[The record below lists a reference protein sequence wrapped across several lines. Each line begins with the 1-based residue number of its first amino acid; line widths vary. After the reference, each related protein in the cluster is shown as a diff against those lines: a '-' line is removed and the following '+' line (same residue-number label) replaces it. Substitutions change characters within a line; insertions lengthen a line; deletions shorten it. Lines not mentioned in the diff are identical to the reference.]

1 MIADT
6 GHRRCEEGRAQKK
19 ENHQYHAT
27 PSLPLRPHRPLSG
40 GCTLT
45 HVACHI
51 VPRIAPCIGRSSTG
65 PPSTHSTRSSQEG
78 RKRNGKSC
86 LPVLSMRHAHAGLQ
100 RTLRVAVKWS
110 RLMRHPV
117 AAAEPPRV
125 AGSAREAKTWGA
137 EELASFAIPALQ
149 EE

>member
-51 VPRIAPCIGRSSTG
+51 VPRIAP
-65 PPSTHSTRSSQEG
+65 
-78 RKRNGKSC
+78 
-86 LPVLSMRHAHAGLQ
+86 HAGLQ

-110 RLMRHPV
+110 RLMRHPI

-149 EE
+149 EEAALRITALVHAAK